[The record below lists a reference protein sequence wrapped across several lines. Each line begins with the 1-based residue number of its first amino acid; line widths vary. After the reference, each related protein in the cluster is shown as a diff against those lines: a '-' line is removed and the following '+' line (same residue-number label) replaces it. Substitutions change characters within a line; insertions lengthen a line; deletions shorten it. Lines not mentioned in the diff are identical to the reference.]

1 MIDNILKKF
10 AKVLRRAE
18 DTEIEDGDEDIGI
31 VLDKD
36 LTDDTAAT
44 SEEEENE
51 DSKTGSDGAGS
62 TGEDNIGDAGTAEI
76 TEITERLNAIDN
88 EIPRLDIAVNTLRKD
103 ITEIRNELGKLDE
116 NLRDIM
122 MLYEVVSNQIN
133 PFIGISKVT
142 ATSMEKL
149 ERLERDMDK
158 SKESLEDIMVD
169 LKLMTLHD
177 LDVDTIVYEVL
188 EEEG

>member
-1 MIDNILKKF
+1 MLDNILKKF

-18 DTEIEDGDEDIGI
+18 DIEIEEDDIDIITGDDNEAMDEGIEEGEDGDTQPG
-31 VLDKD
+31 
-36 LTDDTAAT
+36 DDNKEG
-44 SEEEENE
+44 SEI
-51 DSKTGSDGAGS
+51 S
-62 TGEDNIGDAGTAEI
+62 EI
-76 TEITERLNAIDN
+76 IERLNTIDN
-88 EIPRLDIAVNTLRKD
+88 EIPKIDIAVNTVKKD
-103 ITEIRNELGKLDE
+103 IAEIRNELGKLDE

-158 SKESLEDIMVD
+158 SKESLEDILVD
-169 LKLMTLHD
+169 IKLMTLKD